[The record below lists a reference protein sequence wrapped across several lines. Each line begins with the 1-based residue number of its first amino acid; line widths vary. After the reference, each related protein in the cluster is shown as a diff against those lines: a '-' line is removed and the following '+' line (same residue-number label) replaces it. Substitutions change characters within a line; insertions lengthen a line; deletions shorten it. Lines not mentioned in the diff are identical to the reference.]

1 MKNIIKQTAKAH
13 GVSEKD
19 VRRELKEL
27 IKEGMT
33 SNDPDAV
40 LFWSQFEG
48 KEPSPEMLI
57 SILAS
62 STAER
67 IR

>member
-19 VRRELKEL
+19 VRRELKGL
-27 IKEGMT
+27 IKEGMI

-40 LFWSQFEG
+40 LFC
-48 KEPSPEMLI
+48 I
-57 SILAS
+57 RSIIL
-62 STAER
+62 R
-67 IR
+67 L